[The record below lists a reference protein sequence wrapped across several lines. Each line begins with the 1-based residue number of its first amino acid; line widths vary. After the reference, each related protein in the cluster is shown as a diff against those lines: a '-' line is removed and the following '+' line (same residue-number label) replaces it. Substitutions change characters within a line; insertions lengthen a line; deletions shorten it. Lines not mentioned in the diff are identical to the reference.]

1 MNQDLASKRARYRLK
16 VRERMVI
23 IEQAMLH
30 GLKPTAHRFRLDRK
44 TVREWRDRFRA
55 LGPDGLIPQYPDRK
69 KRRVAP
75 EISPLVEHARRE
87 LRYGASRTR
96 TWLLRVHRIRT
107 TTTTIQ
113 RIFRDIGVP
122 RLQRVR
128 KRQPRQLKLFER
140 EKPGD
145 CVQVDVKFV
154 RVGKAKAFQY
164 TAIDDHSRFR
174 VLRLYR
180 RLNQTSSLD
189 FLGEL
194 QRGFPFPIRKVQ
206 SDNGSEFSLAFSL
219 AVQEAGIRHRHIRPR
234 RPQQNGKVERS
245 HRIDHEEFW
254 GHRSFDNF
262 ETAAAALGNWEHA
275 YNFERFSSALGGRTP
290 AEKLSA
296 ALPGVSIELQA
307 PSGGEALAWSQR
319 QPMARAAMTSLRVPV

>member
-1 MNQDLASKRARYRLK
+1 M
-16 VRERMVI
+16 
-23 IEQAMLH
+23 
-30 GLKPTAHRFRLDRK
+30 
-44 TVREWRDRFRA
+44 
-55 LGPDGLIPQYPDRK
+55 
-69 KRRVAP
+69 
-75 EISPLVEHARRE
+75 
-87 LRYGASRTR
+87 
-96 TWLLRVHRIRT
+96 HRIRT

-113 RIFRDIGVP
+113 RIFRDIGIR

-154 RVGKAKAFQY
+154 RVGKTKAFQY

-180 RLNQTSSLD
+180 KVNQISSLD

-194 QRGFPFPIRKVQ
+194 RRGFPFPIRKVQ

-219 AVQEAGIRHRHIRPR
+219 AVQEAGIRHRYIRPR

-254 GHRSFDNF
+254 GHRSFDSF
-262 ETAAAALGNWEHA
+262 EAATAALGNWERT
-275 YNFERFSSALGGRTP
+275 YNFERFSLALGGRTP

-296 ALPGVSIELQA
+296 ALPDATIAIEA

-319 QPMARAAMTSLRVPV
+319 HPMARATMTAQRVPV

>member
-1 MNQDLASKRARYRLK
+1 MAEGLEAKRRRYRLK

-23 IEQAMLH
+23 IEQALLH
-30 GLKPTAHRFRLDRK
+30 GVRPTAHRFRLNRK
-44 TVREWRDRFRA
+44 TVRDWRDRFRA
-55 LGPDGLIPQYPDRK
+55 QGPDGLIPRYPDRR
-69 KRRVAP
+69 KRRIAP
-75 EISPLVEHARRE
+75 EIVPLVEHARRE
-87 LRYGASRTR
+87 LRYGSSRTK
-96 TWLLRVHRIRT
+96 TWLLRVHRIRIT
-107 TTTTIQ
+107 TNTIQ
-113 RIFRDIGVP
+113 RIFHDLGIP

-140 EKPGD
+140 EQPGD

-154 RVGKAKAFQY
+154 RIGKSKAFQY

-194 QRGFPFPIRKVQ
+194 RRGFPFPIHKLQ
-206 SDNGSEFSLAFSL
+206 SDNGAEFSLAFSL
-219 AVQEAGIRHRHIRPR
+219 AAQEAGIRHRYIRPR

-254 GHRSFDNF
+254 SKQSFDSF
-262 ETAAAALGNWEHA
+262 A
-275 YNFERFSSALGGRTP
+275 
-290 AEKLSA
+290 
-296 ALPGVSIELQA
+296 
-307 PSGGEALAWSQR
+307 
-319 QPMARAAMTSLRVPV
+319 

>member
-1 MNQDLASKRARYRLK
+1 MTQDLAAKRARYRLK
-16 VRERMVI
+16 IRERMVI
-23 IEQAMLH
+23 LEQALLH

-44 TVREWRDRFRA
+44 TIREWRDRFRA
-55 LGPDGLIPQYPDRK
+55 HGPDGLIPQYPDRK
-69 KRRVAP
+69 RSRVGP
-75 EISPLVEHARRE
+75 EVVPLVEHARRE

-107 TTTTIQ
+107 TTNTIQ
-113 RIFRDIGVP
+113 RIFRNIGIP

-128 KRQPRQLKLFER
+128 KHQPRQLKLFER
-140 EKPGD
+140 DKPGD

-154 RVGKAKAFQY
+154 RIGKIKAFQY

-180 RLNQTSSLD
+180 RLGQTSSLD

-194 QRGFPFPIRKVQ
+194 RRGFPFPIRKVQ

-219 AVQEAGIRHRHIRPR
+219 AVQEAGIRHRYIRPR

-254 GHRSFDNF
+254 GHRSFDTF
-262 ETAAAALGNWEHA
+262 ETAASALGNWEHA
-275 YNFERFSSALGGRTP
+275 YNFERFSLALGGRTP

-296 ALPGVSIELQA
+296 ALPDAAIQLEA

-319 QPMARAAMTSLRVPV
+319 RSMARASMTPPRVPV